1 MLDAFLEVIIK
12 KEDSRL
18 QEVKLAN
25 DLKRL
30 PNETLY
36 GLATG
41 KQKLAFGYSDEWLE
55 KYKGTPLFEQAME
68 LEKADLEAEIAREQ
82 LHSNQPDMSQFWKT
96 QDQIRLQ
103 KKMLDLQL
111 IEMNEKDGLQMQP
124 GGMLPESI
132 TPTAQGAGALGD
144 VAAEGAQQGEAAKM
158 AAANFKKTAFQ
169 MGGLAGHATRLFEA
183 AKAHP
188 MASKALEFAVK
199 NPEAVGAGV
208 GAVGGAIAGG
218 PGHRL
223 SGAAGGAALGAGAG
237 AAGKAIAPGY
247 KTLRDAGLNRMDS
260 FTTAARGAKD
270 NFVANMK
277 DRFNVP
283 APAPV
288 AVKNA
293 GARFKLA
300 AAKMKMPIEDAMGYF
315 EPELETAVY
324 DHGLGA
330 SARYQALR
338 DMQQSVNSAD
348 QDQQW
353 SAQHPVLNRLRG
365 TAGGGTVGAL
375 LGGTLGL
382 ASGKPLQ
389 GAAFGGLAGGAL
401 GTLAVRSSERKAQD
415 LEDLRAAHEA
425 ITEHGIDPVLHH
437 TALSYLSG
445 APYGFDDDVEGP
457 AKQRLFNQLSHGTLH
472 KGK

>member
-1 MLDAFLEVIIK
+1 MLDAFLEVMVK
-12 KEDSRL
+12 NENSRL

-36 GLATG
+36 KIATG
-41 KQKLAFGYSDEWLE
+41 DAKLSFGYSDEWLE
-55 KYKGTPLFEQAME
+55 KYKGTSLFEQAME

-82 LHSNQPDMSQFWKT
+82 LHANQPDMSQFWKT

-144 VAAEGAQQGEAAKM
+144 VAAEGAQQGEAGKM
-158 AAANFKKTAFQ
+158 AAANFKKMALSITDEGHKYDAAAARMAERQAAEKWELAQKNNAAGSAHGSSPLLRSAIYGLTTAGGLKPGVDPRHMAYVAKKHEEGRNAWNPFGGLFTPSQYEEGGTSNQYGLMNTKSAEANFKKTALQ
-169 MGGLAGHATRLFEA
+169 MGDLAGYATKALEA
-183 AKAHP
+183 AKASP
-188 MASKALEFAVK
+188 MASKALQFAAK
-199 NPEAVGAGV
+199 NPAAVGAGV

-223 SGAAGGAALGAGAG
+223 SGAAGGAALGAGVG
-237 AAGKAIAPGY
+237 AAGGAIAPGY

-277 DRFNVP
+277 ERLNVP

-288 AVKNA
+288 GVKNA
-293 GARFKLA
+293 EARFKLA
-300 AAKMKMPIEDAMGYF
+300 AAK
-315 EPELETAVY
+315 
-324 DHGLGA
+324 
-330 SARYQALR
+330 
-338 DMQQSVNSAD
+338 
-348 QDQQW
+348 
-353 SAQHPVLNRLRG
+353 
-365 TAGGGTVGAL
+365 
-375 LGGTLGL
+375 LGG
-382 ASGKPLQ
+382 
-389 GAAFGGLAGGAL
+389 
-401 GTLAVRSSERKAQD
+401 
-415 LEDLRAAHEA
+415 
-425 ITEHGIDPVLHH
+425 
-437 TALSYLSG
+437 
-445 APYGFDDDVEGP
+445 
-457 AKQRLFNQLSHGTLH
+457 
-472 KGK
+472 